1 MTSQPLLLSGV
12 HWDTDSV
19 TQIASYAVQ
28 IWSTLE
34 YGYSGKHIHYTFFY
48 VQHLYQREVPST
60 QCHSIN
66 VKQLELDGE
75 FGF

>member
-34 YGYSGKHIHYTFFY
+34 YGYSGKHIHYTCSFMCNIY
-48 VQHLYQREVPST
+48 TKEKCLVPNAT
-60 QCHSIN
+60 Q
-66 VKQLELDGE
+66 
-75 FGF
+75 